1 MAKKQ
6 KSFADKASG
15 KGADADSVM
24 VKYVKSIKSEKTGFW
39 RFNEQMIKLRGGE
52 NLDAALKRIDES
64 SNLVDIDLSEFES
77 KAEEI
82 EEKVFENEGISVQ
95 PYPVDFKV
103 SKKNFF
109 SSLRNPLMWIPSSS
123 SLHSSTSAIREIIGR
138 IIYRTWK

>member
-24 VKYVKSIKSEKTGFW
+24 VKYVKSVKSEKTGFW

-52 NLDAALKRIDES
+52 NLDAALKRLDEA

-77 KAEEI
+77 KAKEA
-82 EEKVFENEGISVQ
+82 EEKVSELKETAALSDSEGQVE
-95 PYPVDFKV
+95 VAVKTDAV
-103 SKKNFF
+103 SD
-109 SSLRNPLMWIPSSS
+109 SDG
-123 SLHSSTSAIREIIGR
+123 EEE
-138 IIYRTWK
+138 

>member
-24 VKYVKSIKSEKTGFW
+24 VKYVKSVKSEKTGFW

-52 NLDAALKRIDES
+52 NLDAALKRMDEA

-77 KAEEI
+77 KAKEAEENI
-82 EEKVFENEGISVQ
+82 SENKDTAALSDSESQEEVAVKT
-95 PYPVDFKV
+95 DAV
-103 SKKNFF
+103 SD
-109 SSLRNPLMWIPSSS
+109 SDG
-123 SLHSSTSAIREIIGR
+123 EEE
-138 IIYRTWK
+138 

>member
-52 NLDAALKRIDES
+52 NLDAALKRMDEA

-77 KAEEI
+77 KAKAA
-82 EEKVFENEGISVQ
+82 EEKVSDNKERVAMSDSETQAEATAVPDS
-95 PYPVDFKV
+95 D
-103 SKKNFF
+103 S
-109 SSLRNPLMWIPSSS
+109 
-123 SLHSSTSAIREIIGR
+123 EEE
-138 IIYRTWK
+138 